1 MKRSM
6 AVMAVLLVAC
16 SAPSDEPP
24 SARPT
29 QTRAPEATD
38 TPSPSLTP
46 GWNVSDGKV
55 TTRDDLAYWI
65 VSYDAEWSGTGPPEE
80 QKCVFKVRNQ
90 EGIVVVQTGEILAEG
105 DDVEA
110 ETIYPGDVP
119 GQPQTVAIECKSG

>member
-1 MKRSM
+1 MGL
-6 AVMAVLLVAC
+6 AVATAILVAC
-16 SAPSDEPP
+16 STPDDETPA
-24 SARPT
+24 ARPSE
-29 QTRAPEATD
+29 TRAPGATA
-38 TPSPSLTP
+38 TPSASLTP
-46 GWNVSDGKV
+46 GWNVSDAKV

-90 EGIVVVQTGEILAEG
+90 EGIVVVQTGEMLAEG

-119 GQPQTVAIECKSG
+119 GQPQTVSIECKSG